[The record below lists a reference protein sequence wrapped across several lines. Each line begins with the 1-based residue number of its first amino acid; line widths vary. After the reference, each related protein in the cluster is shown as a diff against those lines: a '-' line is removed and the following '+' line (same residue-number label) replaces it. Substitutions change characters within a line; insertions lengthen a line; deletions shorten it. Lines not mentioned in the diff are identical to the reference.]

1 MAEQEKKRP
10 EPAAEA
16 EETCPAEAAGSA
28 GTAEAAAEAAAEETV
43 SKADLEAA
51 LAVMEKA
58 KAEAAA
64 NRESLLRVSAEYDN
78 FRKRTVKEKEALY
91 ADGFAAALTA
101 VLPVIDN
108 LERAVAFSDGDGL
121 KKGLEQV
128 MKQLADVL
136 AKENVTVI
144 DPLLKPFDPALHN
157 AVMHEENDGYDE
169 NTVTEVLL
177 KGYRIG
183 DRVIRHAMVK
193 VAN

>member
-28 GTAEAAAEAAAEETV
+28 GTAEAAAEAAAETAAEETV

-101 VLPVIDN
+101 ILPVIDN

-121 KKGLEQV
+121 K
-128 MKQLADVL
+128 
-136 AKENVTVI
+136 
-144 DPLLKPFDPALHN
+144 
-157 AVMHEENDGYDE
+157 
-169 NTVTEVLL
+169 
-177 KGYRIG
+177 
-183 DRVIRHAMVK
+183 RVWSR
-193 VAN
+193 